1 MFALPWMLTWFS
13 HSLTEMDA
21 ILRIFDYLISSPPY
35 SILYMCAAVL
45 LTSRK
50 DLLKSNDELDV
61 IL

>member
-13 HSLTEMDA
+13 HSLGEMDA

-45 LTSRK
+45 LTTRHELFQK
-50 DLLKSNDELDV
+50 NDELDV
-61 IL
+61 N